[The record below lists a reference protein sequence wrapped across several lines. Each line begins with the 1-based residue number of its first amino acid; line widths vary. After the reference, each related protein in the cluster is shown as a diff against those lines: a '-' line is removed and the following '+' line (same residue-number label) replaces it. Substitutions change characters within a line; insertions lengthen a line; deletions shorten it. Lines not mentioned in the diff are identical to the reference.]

1 MEAQLVDHYQES
13 VNLAHDQQL
22 QQLPPIPPSLTQE
35 QCTLFLHRGLCM
47 YSKKSYGM
55 SHGSYYKIFMI
66 LRWPEVKFSKIDVFR
81 AF

>member
-55 SHGSYYKIFMI
+55 SHGS
-66 LRWPEVKFSKIDVFR
+66 S
-81 AF
+81 